1 MTIEEKRNYLKR
13 YKAARDAA
21 EDIRL
26 RQEELRSLYACP
38 KPIRYSD
45 MPKGHDTEHD
55 LSDFMAKWDELQHD
69 LWDRQQ
75 ECIQLMREISVAVD
89 RLKDGNEKRVLMLRY
104 IDCLKWEEIEERTHY
119 SRTRLHGIH
128 NSALCHFRPLPQKR
142 EQK

>member
-21 EDIRL
+21 EDIKL
-26 RQEELRSLYACP
+26 RQEELRQAYACP

-55 LSDFMAKWDELQHD
+55 LSDFMAKWDELQRD

-75 ECIQLMREISVAVD
+75 ECIRLMREISVAID
-89 RLKDGNEKRVLMLRY
+89 RMKDGNEKRVLMLRY

-119 SRTRLHGIH
+119 SYPRLQAIH
-128 NSALCHFRPLPQKR
+128 KCALVNFRPLK
-142 EQK
+142 KHS